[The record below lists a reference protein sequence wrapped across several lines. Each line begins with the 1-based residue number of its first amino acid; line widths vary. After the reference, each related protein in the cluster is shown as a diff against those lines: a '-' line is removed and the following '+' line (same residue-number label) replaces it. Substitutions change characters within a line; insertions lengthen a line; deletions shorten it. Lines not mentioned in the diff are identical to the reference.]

1 MTLNNTRV
9 RELLIKMAH
18 HRQTCLPLV
27 DPHSHM
33 NIARSAYR
41 FVKIEKSDD
50 QKKWSIYFFDQSGDD
65 FIAEHANKTGIAT
78 LGNYKEM
85 HFMNAQLLSELK
97 QLLRELDDANLTALI
112 SYWVAALQVENDELE
127 KHLPQGE

>member
-41 FVKIEKSDD
+41 FVKIEKVMI
-50 QKKWSIYFFDQSGDD
+50 KKNGRSIFL
-65 FIAEHANKTGIAT
+65 NKMAT
-78 LGNYKEM
+78 TLSQNTPTKLEL
-85 HFMNAQLLSELK
+85 LLSVIIKRCIL
-97 QLLRELDDANLTALI
+97 
-112 SYWVAALQVENDELE
+112 
-127 KHLPQGE
+127 

>member
-1 MTLNNTRV
+1 MV
-9 RELLIKMAH
+9 H

-41 FVKIEKSDD
+41 FVKIEKVMIKMVDLFLIKMATTLSR
-50 QKKWSIYFFDQSGDD
+50 
-65 FIAEHANKTGIAT
+65 NTPTGIAT

-97 QLLRELDDANLTALI
+97 QLLPR
-112 SYWVAALQVENDELE
+112 V
-127 KHLPQGE
+127 G

>member
-41 FVKIEKSDD
+41 FVKIEKVMI
-50 QKKWSIYFFDQSGDD
+50 KKMVDLFFDQNGDD
-65 FIAEHANKTGIAT
+65 FIAEHANKTGLAT